1 MDCKPKAEYKSW
13 SFFASFLIIGWLKPS
28 TDCLHYVALH
38 IYSSAPQQ
46 KASITASPIPIVHL
60 DHGTLTISWLDVFGS
75 AQNPPQKL
83 NSSAPRLDPLP
94 GCTRIPFCPS
104 KSRRPWTRDKNE
116 PRQPQKLLQPSVH
129 AENEW
134 LKLPRKH
141 QQVRQTDL
149 HESKNTGGDSVIL
162 HRTLHLCFDS
172 STIIFLQTGGCF
184 PNLVTWSFQIQTK
197 DLGLTFLLDW
207 TLRFLWVS
215 PSLVG
220 IHGAVPQPHFFEGN
234 MVVPLGWYPSC
245 LTPQGAL

>member
-1 MDCKPKAEYKSW
+1 M
-13 SFFASFLIIGWLKPS
+13 
-28 TDCLHYVALH
+28 V
-38 IYSSAPQQ
+38 PQV
-46 KASITASPIPIVHL
+46 SL
-60 DHGTLTISWLDVFGS
+60 LDVFGS
-75 AQNPPQKL
+75 AQNPPQKP
-83 NSSAPRLDPLP
+83 NSSAPRLDPCRVALGSHSAQHQNQDGHGP
-94 GCTRIPFCPS
+94 GITMS
-104 KSRRPWTRDKNE
+104 LAS
-116 PRQPQKLLQPSVH
+116 PRNFSSPQYMQRM
-129 AENEW
+129 NGF
-134 LKLPRKH
+134 LPRKH
-141 QQVRQTDL
+141 QRVRQTDL